1 MNVAWG
7 ELESGAVKIDLS
19 RISALTFDCYG
30 TLIDW
35 ERGILAVLRS
45 WAERVDVKIGDDELL
60 ALFAQAEPAAERS
73 SPASAYPE
81 ILRDVLRRIG
91 EQLSVEFLNS
101 DAARLA
107 ASVGDWP
114 AFPDTVDALVRLKS
128 RCKLIIVSNVDR
140 DSFSRTAKKLG
151 VEFDA
156 VITAQQIG
164 AYKPDRRMFDAAI
177 RAVESLG
184 VSHDGHLHVAQSLYH
199 DIEPAGALGIST
211 CWVDRRG
218 GLAGGATRSP
228 VAGAKPDLTVRS
240 LKELADLI
248 AIS

>member
-1 MNVAWG
+1 
-7 ELESGAVKIDLS
+7 VKIDLS

-35 ERGILAVLRS
+35 ERGILDVLRP
-45 WAERVDVKIGDDELL
+45 WAEKVGVKIGDDELL
-60 ALFAQAEPAAERS
+60 ALFAQAEPAAEES
-73 SPASAYPE
+73 APASAYTE
-81 ILRDVLRRIG
+81 ILKDVLRRIG
-91 EQLSVEFLNS
+91 EELSVEVQAS
-101 DAARLA
+101 DGDRLA

-128 RCKLIIVSNVDR
+128 RCKLVIVSNVDR
-140 DSFSRTAKKLG
+140 DSFSRTAEKLG

-156 VITAQQIG
+156 VITAQEIG
-164 AYKPDRRMFDAAI
+164 AYKPDRRMFDAATK
-177 RAVESLG
+177 AVERLG
-184 VSHDGHLHVAQSLYH
+184 VSRDGHLHVAQSLYH
-199 DIEPAGALGIST
+199 DIEPAGALGIRT

-218 GLAGGATRSP
+218 GSAGGATRSP
-228 VAGAKPDLTVRS
+228 VAAANPDLTVGS